1 MTEFNDK
8 PEGGGGSAGLKHT
21 AHNHSNN
28 KTQTAKLFK
37 TNHAERKL
45 GDVATLAKAWESGL
59 FRTMALLV
67 SQAFVF

>member
-8 PEGGGGSAGLKHT
+8 PEGGGVSAGLKHT

-28 KTQTAKLFK
+28 KTQTAKLSK

-45 GDVATLAKAWESGL
+45 GDAAKLTKAWESGV
-59 FRTMALLV
+59 FRKLTWLV